1 MNILAIDTSSQ
12 NATVAVMSDKR
23 LIGEYTV
30 NNGKTHSQIIMPLI
44 SDIVKKSG
52 LDINDIDVFAC
63 GVGPGSF
70 TGLRIGIATAKAL
83 SQACKKKI
91 IGVSSVGAVAKAFE
105 YSNMLV
111 CPIIDARRG
120 DVYNAVFE
128 NGVRKTS
135 DRAINI
141 EELLLSLEGKD
152 VLFAGD
158 AVNLYRDLIAEKL
171 KDKAHFAENP
181 DRLIKGAFVAL
192 LATERAKNNDY
203 DDIYTLE
210 PVYLRTSQAERE
222 YNNRVKGE
230 Y

>member
-12 NATVAVMSDKR
+12 NATVAVMSDER

-91 IGVSSVGAVAKAFE
+91 IGVSSVEAVAKAFE

-128 NGVRKTS
+128 NDVRKTS

-141 EELLLSLEGKD
+141 DELLLSLDGKD

-158 AVNLYRDLIAEKL
+158 AVNLYRDLITEKL
-171 KDKAHFAENP
+171 KDKASFE
-181 DRLIKGAFVAL
+181 
-192 LATERAKNNDY
+192 
-203 DDIYTLE
+203 
-210 PVYLRTSQAERE
+210 
-222 YNNRVKGE
+222 
-230 Y
+230 